1 MKGVSNG
8 LDDHLQLVSNCNEQ
22 TVSMFP
28 IFCLCQDLECNSYL
42 YHQRKRCCNHQSSC
56 LLSGL
61 RQRSAFLLHSVLERF
76 LSTCKAIKFFFCRG
90 KILSRRTSQVLIFL
104 PNCGFFLWV
113 CYVPIGEWQSICNDW
128 MLNGH
133 HCAFSKWNNNF
144 NKEKHG
150 RWKKLKLSSYN
161 HLCIF
166 SCLIGRLSWHDCF
179 SESDGTWWKWFSWKC
194 SEWPHTFWGSGTP

>member
-1 MKGVSNG
+1 MPNLRYG
-8 LDDHLQLVSNCNEQ
+8 LTLPKWRGYQMVLMTTSSWYQIVMNKLYPCSQ
-22 TVSMFP
+22 SW
-28 IFCLCQDLECNSYL
+28 DLECNSYL
-42 YHQRKRCCNHQSSC
+42 YHQRKRCCIHQSSC

-133 HCAFSKWNNNF
+133 HCAFSNETTSIRRNMADGRSWNF
-144 NKEKHG
+144 
-150 RWKKLKLSSYN
+150 L
-161 HLCIF
+161 
-166 SCLIGRLSWHDCF
+166 LITISVYFLVW
-179 SESDGTWWKWFSWKC
+179 
-194 SEWPHTFWGSGTP
+194 